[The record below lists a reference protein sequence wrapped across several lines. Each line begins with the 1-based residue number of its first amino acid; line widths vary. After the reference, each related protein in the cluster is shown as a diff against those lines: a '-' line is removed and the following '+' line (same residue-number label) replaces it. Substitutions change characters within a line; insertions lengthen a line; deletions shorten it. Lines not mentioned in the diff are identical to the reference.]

1 MVDALQM
8 QEGETLVEIGPGLGS
23 LTLELESRFANS
35 DVEIEAVEID
45 LRFVDKLRNMF
56 SHAKNLK
63 IFEANVLD
71 WLPTF
76 HSQGRDFKIL
86 GSLPYYITSPIIY
99 EILRMRPRPETCV
112 LLVQKEVAQKIL
124 AKSPD
129 SIYLSVLIQTFFETE
144 DLGVVDKTDF
154 SPVPEVDGGI
164 VKLVKR
170 VEAENLGVGKYEG
183 FLKKAFSNPRKMLNK
198 IFYQD
203 ELNRAE
209 INGSLRPQDY
219 NWEDW
224 LKFFTILR

>member
-1 MVDALQM
+1 MVDALRM
-8 QEGETLVEIGPGLGS
+8 QEGETLIEVGPGLGS

-56 SHAKNLK
+56 SHVKNLK

-99 EILRMRPRPETCV
+99 EILRMNPRPEVCV

-129 SIYLSVLIQTFFETE
+129 STYLSVLVQTFFEVE
-144 DLGVVDKTDF
+144 DLGFVDKTDF

-164 VKLVKR
+164 IKFVKR
-170 VEAENLGVGKYEG
+170 AEAESLDVGKYEG
-183 FLKKAFSNPRKMLNK
+183 FLKRAFSNPRKMLNK

>member
-1 MVDALQM
+1 MVDALQV
-8 QEGETLVEIGPGLGS
+8 QEGETVIEIGPGLGS
-23 LTLELESRFANS
+23 LTLELESRFANL
-35 DVEIEAVEID
+35 DVQIDAVEID

-56 SHAKNLK
+56 AHARNLR

-99 EILRMRPRPETCV
+99 EILRMGPRPEVCV
-112 LLVQKEVAQKIL
+112 LLVQKEVAQKIQ

-129 SIYLSVLIQTFFETE
+129 STYLSVLVQTFFEVE
-144 DLGVVDKTDF
+144 DLGIVDKTDF
-154 SPVPEVDGGI
+154 SPSPEVDGGI
-164 VKLVKR
+164 VKLVR
-170 VEAENLGVGKYEG
+170 REETQNLNLRKYEG

-198 IFYQD
+198 VFYQD

-209 INGSLRPQDY
+209 INGGLRPQDY
-219 NWEDW
+219 NWEGW
-224 LKFFTILR
+224 ARFFQILV